1 VPQRVESSKAGIIGH
16 IQPGSGLKYHGLMKH
31 VQKFWGNYPLEKRMD
46 PVLQMDV
53 VRSDA
58 NAVNGVNG
66 VHVKGREQVQR
77 TGAGKRP
84 CKLDALT

>member
-1 VPQRVESSKAGIIGH
+1 MQISGLLWSCLEIGHITYCAAEVESSKAGIIGH
-16 IQPGSGLKYHGLMKH
+16 ILPGSGLKYYGLMKH

-66 VHVKGREQVQR
+66 VHVKG
-77 TGAGKRP
+77 
-84 CKLDALT
+84 